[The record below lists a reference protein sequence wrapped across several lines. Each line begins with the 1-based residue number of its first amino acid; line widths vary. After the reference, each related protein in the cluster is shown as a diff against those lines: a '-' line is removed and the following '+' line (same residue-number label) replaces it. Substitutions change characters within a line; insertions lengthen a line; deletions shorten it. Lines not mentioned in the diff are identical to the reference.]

1 MPPFHKPFSHK
12 PRHLRWRSWS
22 PECLRSSG
30 FGSSAPILQNHPSPA
45 YWYPKGSVRY
55 RFHTALTDQ
64 YILPRLRLL
73 RSCIPLPGSQQ
84 GSHGSSGNHLRSG
97 PAAFPCLSHCQYRTF
112 LLPSYFSGSLPDTSG
127 CPLFLPRFPLFH
139 YQPKRLQYLQTDEA
153 VYIRELLPHR
163 PYPGSVLTSLKKHL
177 PTHPEGSAEIHRP
190 HTGSGYLF
198 FGYICARSPQLYL
211 TPYPLH
217 YVRRYH
223 CTV

>member
-1 MPPFHKPFSHK
+1 M
-12 PRHLRWRSWS
+12 
-22 PECLRSSG
+22 
-30 FGSSAPILQNHPSPA
+30 
-45 YWYPKGSVRY
+45 RY

-64 YILPRLRLL
+64 YILPRLQLL

-97 PAAFPCLSHCQYRTF
+97 PAAFPCLSHCQYPTF

-127 CPLFLPRFPLFH
+127 CPLFLPRCPLFH
-139 YQPKRLQYLQTDEA
+139 YQPKRLQCLQTGEA
-153 VYIRELLPHR
+153 
-163 PYPGSVLTSLKKHL
+163 
-177 PTHPEGSAEIHRP
+177 AEIHRP